1 MRTTLVIAALAL
13 AMVFLVAPDAA
24 QAAGP
29 TNMVILATGTSFP
42 DALAGGILSQ
52 AYAAPILLTGKDS
65 IPSATAAEISRR
77 VKPKVIILGGEG
89 AVGPAVVSALS
100 TLGVTDIER
109 IGGKDRYE
117 TAALVAKR
125 ADAAFL
131 ETGMAGVLDLAPYVT
146 VEPGTVGGLAGPHVI
161 FTGANVHVRS
171 GAGQTFNANGRGN
184 LILGYNEMRASAETE
199 RTGSH
204 TLVVG
209 PGHNWTSWG
218 GLVAGSRN
226 TVSGSH
232 SSVSG
237 GYNNTASGSY
247 SSVNGGFSNTAS
259 GLYSS
264 VNGGFSN
271 IALGERSSVSGGSNN
286 AASGS
291 YGSVS
296 GGRLNA
302 ASGSYSSVNGGSNNA
317 AVGSYSSVSGGLDRT
332 VTGAYDWRAGGLF
345 QDE

>member
-1 MRTTLVIAALAL
+1 MRTTLVIAALAF
-13 AMVFLVAPDAA
+13 AVAILVAPGAA

-29 TNMVILATGTSFP
+29 TNTVILAAGANFP

-52 AYAAPILLTGKDS
+52 AYGAPILLTGKDS

-77 VKPKVIILGGEG
+77 VKPTVIILGGEG

-117 TAALVAKR
+117 TAALIAKR

-146 VEPGTVGGLAGPHVI
+146 VEPGTVEGLPGPHVV

-184 LILGYNEMRASAETE
+184 LILGYNEMRASAVTL

-247 SSVNGGFSNTAS
+247 ASVNGGFSNSAPGS
-259 GLYSS
+259 YSS

-271 IALGERSSVSGGSNN
+271 VALGDRSSVSGGGNN
-286 AASGS
+286 AASAS
-291 YGSVS
+291 YSSVS
-296 GGRLNA
+296 GGYLNA

-317 AVGSYSSVSGGLDRT
+317 AVGSYGSVSGGLNRT
-332 VTGAYDWRAGGLF
+332 VTGVYDWRAGGYF
-345 QDE
+345 QED